1 MESSFLPA
9 ILTGPGGL
17 SQCLDLLPTAEALDT
32 TLLAEA
38 QTFLGPFSDHVTASN
53 RQDALLCEAV
63 SDYKKLIGHD
73 PCQASRVLRT
83 IGNRLATFDPANYA
97 SLVQETLRGRSA
109 RILLFK
115 PAGAKSE
122 TEGSA
127 QTNQTSL
134 LEFKTAFLRRIN
146 RLPVKKQVIELY
158 RIARTGAETGWALAV
173 LLQLAAFHLEAAEAS
188 YELALEAP
196 DLFETPHLTA
206 ATALAYGNF
215 WIQKLV
221 DTMLEKRP
229 YAMLSG
235 LIQGSKIPGNVSAAE
250 KLYQEAVQH
259 LERFQL
265 RHVLALTDLAAKNYW
280 AAEALKSIA
289 NSEWM
294 MGLVEKDRSKLLL
307 KMQKRAAEN
316 AEIDAALGIWFER
329 AKKKRQA

>member
-9 ILTGPGGL
+9 ILAGPGGL
-17 SQCLDLLPTAEALDT
+17 SQCLDLLPPAKAFDA
-32 TLLAEA
+32 TLLSEA
-38 QTFLGPFSDHVTASN
+38 QTFLGPFSDLVTASN
-53 RQDALLCEAV
+53 RQDIFLSESV
-63 SDYKKLIGHD
+63 SVYKNLFSSDSFG
-73 PCQASRVLRT
+73 ASRVLRT
-83 IGNRLATFDPANYA
+83 IGNRLATFDPANYT

-115 PAGAKSE
+115 PAGTKSE
-122 TEGSA
+122 ATAPA

-146 RLPVKKQVIELY
+146 RLPIRKQVIELY
-158 RIARTGAETGWALAV
+158 RIARTDAETGWALAV
-173 LLQLAAFHLEAAEAS
+173 LLQLAAFHVEAAEAS
-188 YELALEAP
+188 YELALEVP
-196 DLFETPHLTA
+196 DLFEAPHLTA
-206 ATALAYGNF
+206 ATALAHGNF

-229 YAMLSG
+229 YAMISG
-235 LIQGSKIPGNVSAAE
+235 LIQGSKISGNVWAAE
-250 KLYQEAVQH
+250 KLYQESVQH

-265 RHVLALTDLAAKNYW
+265 RHVLALTELATKNYW

-307 KMQKRAAEN
+307 KMGRAAAKN

-329 AKKKRQA
+329 AKKKRRA